1 MIDDVRMPCGGEQLA
16 TYVYRPEMT
25 QDAADLVAQQIVKG
39 TNGICVK
46 TLRRQRWD
54 DSPIPLAVIEMSTTS
69 AQRLFAD
76 GESLRSSH
84 RLIGNGQRL
93 SPRSG
98 GPE

>member
-1 MIDDVRMPCGGEQLA
+1 MI
-16 TYVYRPEMT
+16 
-25 QDAADLVAQQIVKG
+25 AQQIVKG
-39 TNGICVK
+39 TIGICVE
-46 TLRRQRWD
+46 TLRRQPWD
-54 DSPIPLAVIEMSTTS
+54 DSPIPVTVIKTSTTS
-69 AQRLFAD
+69 PKRLFAD